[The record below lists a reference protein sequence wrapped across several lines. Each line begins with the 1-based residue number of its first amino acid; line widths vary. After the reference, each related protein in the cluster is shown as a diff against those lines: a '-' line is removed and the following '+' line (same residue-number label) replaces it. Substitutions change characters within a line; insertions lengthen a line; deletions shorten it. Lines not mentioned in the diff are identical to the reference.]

1 MFDFRLYF
9 VFTSLSSSLS
19 VFSESSDDAEFS
31 ENFSDEKWD
40 ESVRNG
46 FLDAALIFKDDLL
59 IDVRLIMIVNVC
71 KIEVA
76 ERQIVGCI
84 VIHIGSFFA
93 GADVCYVV
101 FGSSEE
107 NSVSP

>member
-19 VFSESSDDAEFS
+19 VFSDFSDDPEFS

-46 FLDAALIFKDDLL
+46 FLDTALIFKDYLL
-59 IDVRLIMIVNVC
+59 LNVRLVMIVNVC

-76 ERQIVGCI
+76 KR
-84 VIHIGSFFA
+84 
-93 GADVCYVV
+93 
-101 FGSSEE
+101 
-107 NSVSP
+107 